1 METSIEN
8 YKLYAREL
16 ELKAILEVTQAINN
30 NLPEDALYK
39 IYHFTLR
46 ANLNISRLCLYVWEE
61 KWKCKVCYGTKNDY
75 HHINLPIKT
84 FLSKLI
90 TNLPDISLSEEFEEF
105 SLLIPVFH
113 KDVPVACVLVN
124 IPEAESADTAFIQTL
139 TNIIIVAIENKKL
152 AGQQLAQE
160 ALKKEL
166 EIAKAVQTQLF
177 PKKLPQYG
185 NIQVKADYY
194 PHQIVG
200 GDYYDYIQIDKDQFL
215 FCIADASG
223 KGISA
228 ALLMSNFQAALR
240 ALIRQTTDLKKILNE
255 LNYLIFQNTGG
266 ERFITFFCA
275 LYNTNEKKFKYIN
288 AGHNPPVFLKS
299 QGAEPEFLEK
309 GTIVLGALNQLPF
322 LHETIFDNIE
332 DFLLFTY
339 TDGLTESTNH
349 NDDEFGSDR
358 IIDFINTNRE
368 LNPEQ
373 IHEGLMKDLSDF
385 CDGKVFSDD
394 VTLLTCKV
402 C

>member
-1 METSIEN
+1 MN
-8 YKLYAREL
+8 FVK
-16 ELKAILEVTQAINN
+16 
-30 NLPEDALYK
+30 
-39 IYHFTLR
+39 F
-46 ANLNISRLCLYVWEE
+46 
-61 KWKCKVCYGTKNDY
+61 
-75 HHINLPIKT
+75 
-84 FLSKLI
+84 
-90 TNLPDISLSEEFEEF
+90 
-105 SLLIPVFH
+105 
-113 KDVPVACVLVN
+113 
-124 IPEAESADTAFIQTL
+124 
-139 TNIIIVAIENKKL
+139 IIVVLTFSIL
-152 AGQQLAQE
+152 L
-160 ALKKEL
+160 
-166 EIAKAVQTQLF
+166 LF
-177 PKKLPQYG
+177 
-185 NIQVKADYY
+185 
-194 PHQIVG
+194 
-200 GDYYDYIQIDKDQFL
+200 
-215 FCIADASG
+215 
-223 KGISA
+223 
-228 ALLMSNFQAALR
+228 LR
-240 ALIRQTTDLKKILNE
+240 NPFYQMNE